1 MEAQEPP
8 WQGRNWVLFVVN
20 VRHMSA
26 EVAVDPVGEVLVPDA
41 RHAIAD
47 HAYGNVGAEVQ
58 AEVDT
63 VEERESR
70 SERVPDDGDG

>member
-1 MEAQEPP
+1 MIWISP
-8 WQGRNWVLFVVN
+8 
-20 VRHMSA
+20 
-26 EVAVDPVGEVLVPDA
+26 LVPDA